1 MGGGERLGKVIIQEQ
16 YLNDIADSIRKMQGS
31 KKTMKPY
38 QMADEIK
45 KCDIVWDPDERW
57 VRPSDW
63 PDYSQID
70 ISDFEGMYFTYDTS
84 QADNRTQF
92 VSIMCYCS
100 GGYTVERGQI
110 INGAFVSEYSTDV
123 ANQSY
128 YREWIQST
136 ESGYV
141 VYRVTPKTSGAAITR
156 MYMGNLEAFMTGDG
170 RFINY
175 RLQPL
180 LERYGRLPN
189 VGYLYNWANR
199 SVVSDTILD
208 LKSLSS
214 LSSIWQGAFSI
225 QNIDITGYDSQ
236 ATSCYATFADCS
248 NLKFLNN
255 TDKFV
260 TSNCTNMQI
269 MFNSCRNICFID
281 SSTWDTSNVTNMS
294 SAFSGC
300 YNLYKL
306 DVSNFVTSKVTNMGG
321 MFQNCFKLRKL
332 DVSGFD
338 TSLCTNFSSMF
349 QYYQGDELDVSG
361 FSTALATNMASMFQ
375 YCAFV
380 KTLDVTGFNTSNNTT
395 LQAIFC
401 GCYSLENLDVSGFD
415 TSKVTNISSVFQY
428 CYRLKEL
435 DISSWDLSK
444 CTNMASAFY
453 QTFKIDAD
461 FLFDFTKP
469 MGTLT
474 NINSLFYGN
483 EGITHVDLSGLNLSS
498 ISTPDYLFRYCYRL
512 ETVIMPSTFKAFGA
526 ACFQECAQL
535 TALVL
540 PSTTLVTL
548 GNSNN
553 FNSRSGCVCKVYVP
567 DNLISSYQNATNWKN
582 TTDISFEPLSDWEA
596 LQAQNNS

>member
-45 KCDIVWDPDERW
+45 KCDIVWDPDEKW

-70 ISDFEGMYFTYDTS
+70 ISNFEGMYFTYDTS
-84 QADNRTQF
+84 RADNRTQF
-92 VSIMCYCS
+92 VCILVYCS

-110 INGAFVSEYSTDV
+110 IDGVFVSEYSTDI

-128 YREWIQST
+128 FREWIQST

-141 VYRVTPKTSGAAITR
+141 VYRITPKTSGAAITR
-156 MYMGNLEAFMTGDG
+156 MQMGNLESFMAGNG
-170 RFINY
+170 RLLNF

-189 VGYLYNWANR
+189 ATYLTNWSNR
-199 SVVSDTILD
+199 SVISDTILD
-208 LKSLSS
+208 LKSLTS
-214 LSSIWQGAFSI
+214 LSTTWYGSFSI
-225 QNIDITGYDSQ
+225 QNIDITGYNSEV
-236 ATSCYATFADCS
+236 TTCYYAFYDCQ

-260 TSNCTNMQI
+260 TSKCTSMSNM
-269 MFNSCRNICFID
+269 FCSCRNICFID
-281 SSTWDTSNVTNMS
+281 SSTWDTSNVTTMS
-294 SAFSGC
+294 GAFSGC

-306 DVSNFVTSKVTNMGG
+306 DVSNFVTNKVTNMSS
-321 MFQNCFKLRKL
+321 MFANCFKLKRL
-332 DVSGFD
+332 DVSGFS

-349 QYYQGDELDVSG
+349 TYYPGNELDVSG
-361 FSTALATNMASMFQ
+361 FDTSAATNMSYMFQ
-375 YCAFV
+375 YCSFV
-380 KTLDVTGFNTSNNTT
+380 KNIDVTNFDTSDVTT
-395 LQAIFC
+395 LQSMFS
-401 GCYSLENLDVSGFD
+401 GCYALENLDVSGFD
-415 TSKVTNISSVFQY
+415 TSQVTNISNVFQY

-435 DISSWDLSK
+435 DISSWDLSN
-444 CTNMASAFY
+444 CTNISQAFY
-453 QTFKIDAD
+453 QAFKIDID
-461 FLFDFTKP
+461 FSFDFTKS

-474 NINSLFYGN
+474 TITNLFYGN
-483 EGITHVDLSGLNLSS
+483 EGITHVDLSGLNLAS

-512 ETVIMPSTFKAFGA
+512 ETVIMPSTFKAFGQG
-526 ACFQECAQL
+526 CFQECTQL
-535 TALVL
+535 TTLVL

-553 FNSRSGCVCKVYVP
+553 FNTRSGCVCKIYVP
-567 DNLISSYQNATNWKN
+567 DNLISSYQNATNWKSI
-582 TTDISFEPLSDWEA
+582 TDISFEPLSDWEA